1 MLTLKKSKIQMKA
14 RDDQDFKTN
23 DEAIPKDHGY
33 FIYCII
39 GGRGR
44 GKSTILLNLLNG
56 YLKQYY
62 NNIYMCSTTGKRDP
76 KFEQLIEELEARDGP
91 IEEDHFYESFSD
103 SICSEIM
110 EKLIKNIEEKE
121 TRNLIV
127 LDDCASM
134 IPASTEKNSSFNKLI
149 MGSRH
154 YKTDIILTSQ
164 CFNKLNTIVRKNLD
178 IISLFSTVNKKEL
191 TSYTDELNVDKD
203 EFLEYLDLLEG
214 KHDFLTISFLNGNPV
229 FYKNFDKILTL
240 E

>member
-1 MLTLKKSKIQMKA
+1 MNA
-14 RDDQDFKTN
+14 RDDQDFKTT

-62 NNIYMCSTTGKRDP
+62 NNIYFCSTTAKRDP
-76 KFEQLIEELEARDGP
+76 KFEKLIEELED
-91 IEEDHFYESFSD
+91 EDHFYDSFSD
-103 SICSEIM
+103 TICSEIM
-110 EKLIKNIEEKE
+110 EKLIQNIEEKE
-121 TRNLIV
+121 TRNLII
-127 LDDCASM
+127 LDDVASM

-203 EFLEYLDLLEG
+203 QFLNYLDLLEG
-214 KHDFLTISFLNGNPV
+214 KHEFLTISFLHGNPV
-229 FYKNFDKILTL
+229 FFKNFDKIV